1 MERIARNR
9 FTNQIL
15 KRIALLVVL
24 TLLFSGPS
32 FAQRS
37 EAQQDEAQQSGLSPS
52 QVGEGSLLYRSG
64 ASGQYE
70 SIPLLH
76 TDATI
81 DVRGLVASATV
92 TQQYAN
98 SSGTPIE
105 AIYVFPLPHD
115 AAVYDMEIRIGNRVI
130 KSVVREREE
139 AKRVYTQAKSEGK
152 RAALLEQE
160 RPNIFTASVANIMPG
175 DHIDVRMRYVE
186 PLHWEA
192 GKMRLVFPMVV
203 GPRYIPGTQ
212 AIGHLG
218 TGWALDTNAV
228 PDASRITPFV
238 RNPDSRSGH
247 DISVSVDLDPGF
259 DSSSVQSVSHQVN
272 MRRLADGRQRAEL
285 ATGAT
290 IPNKDF
296 ILEVQS
302 AESKQPKVSLFLSPA
317 ADSGETHFLLAAF
330 PPSAPPK
337 QRMPVEMLYMIDVS
351 GSMEGTSIEQA
362 RGALLQALDTLLP
375 TDRFDIVSFNSLF
388 DEFAPQPLP
397 ATAANLA
404 AARSYVKTLRAGGG
418 TEMLPALKYLMRTPQ
433 TPGYLRHIILL
444 TDGDLGNEEE
454 IFAALHHDLGNARLY
469 TIAIGSEP
477 NLFLATKM
485 AQFGRGTFTHI
496 ADNNEIRTQ
505 MAHLFE
511 SIENPVLTDVK
522 LSFEGVDVADVYPEH
537 LPDLFAAQPL
547 LVYGHITNGRTG
559 KVHLTARAGDE
570 PYEATIPFDASK
582 ASFHPGITTLWA
594 RQRVEDLMDRW
605 RLADEPG
612 QAEIRQNVIEHAIR
626 YHLVTRFTSL
636 VAVEEVVV
644 NASGQSATAP
654 VPSELPAGWQMDKV
668 FGAPATGTA
677 DSFLE
682 VLGIAFLLSGLLLVG
697 FTQKSFAQKRLRLE
711 RATLRRFA
719 RSAKAKELL

>member
-1 MERIARNR
+1 M
-9 FTNQIL
+9 
-15 KRIALLVVL
+15 
-24 TLLFSGPS
+24 
-32 FAQRS
+32 
-37 EAQQDEAQQSGLSPS
+37 
-52 QVGEGSLLYRSG
+52 
-64 ASGQYE
+64 
-70 SIPLLH
+70 
-76 TDATI
+76 
-81 DVRGLVASATV
+81 RGLVASATV

-98 SSGTPIE
+98 SSSVPIE

-175 DHIDVRMRYVE
+175 DHIDVRMRYVQ
-186 PLHWEA
+186 PLRWEA
-192 GKMRLVFPMVV
+192 GKMRMVFPMVV

-212 AIGHLG
+212 AVGHLG

-259 DSSSVQSVSHQVN
+259 DSAVVQSVSHQINV
-272 MRRLADGRQRAEL
+272 RRLDHGRQRVEL
-285 ATGAT
+285 ATGVT

-296 ILEVQS
+296 ILEVQN
-302 AESKQPKVSLFLSPA
+302 AESKQPRVSLFLSPA

-362 RGALLQALDTLLP
+362 RGALLQALDTLMP
-375 TDRFDIVSFNSLF
+375 TDRFGILAFSSGYG
-388 DEFAPQPLP
+388 EFAAEPLP
-397 ATAANLA
+397 ATADNLA
-404 AARSYVKTLRAGGG
+404 AARHYVQSLQAGGG
-418 TEMLPALKYLMRTPQ
+418 TEMLPALLHLMRKPQ
-433 TPGYLRHIILL
+433 LPGYLRHIILL

-454 IFAALHHDLGNARLY
+454 IFAALRSDLGNARLY

-496 ADNNEIRTQ
+496 ADNNEIRSQ
-505 MAHLFE
+505 MTHLFE
-511 SIENPVLTDVK
+511 SIESPVLTDVK

-547 LVYGHITNGRTG
+547 LVYGHITRGRTG
-559 KVHLTARAGDE
+559 VVHLTARAGDE
-570 PYEATIPFDASK
+570 PYETTIPFDAGQ

-605 RLADEPG
+605 RQADSR
-612 QAEIRQNVIEHAIR
+612 QAEIRQDVIAHAIS

-644 NASGQSATAP
+644 NPSGQSATAP
-654 VPSELPAGWQMDKV
+654 VPSELPAGWQMEKV

-677 DSFLE
+677 DAFLE
-682 VLGIAFLLSGLLLVG
+682 SLGIALLLLGLLLLY
-697 FTQKSFAQKRLRLE
+697 TQRRFAQKQSRQKSL
-711 RATLRRFA
+711 AH
-719 RSAKAKELL
+719 KAKEGALL